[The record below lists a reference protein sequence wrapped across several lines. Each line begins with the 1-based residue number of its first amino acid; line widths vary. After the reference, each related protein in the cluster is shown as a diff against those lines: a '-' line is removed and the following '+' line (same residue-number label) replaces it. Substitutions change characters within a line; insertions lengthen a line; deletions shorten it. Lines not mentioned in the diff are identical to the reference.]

1 MTDNGFSDKLK
12 GAGNKTKGEIKDE
25 FGKATDNKKLQAEG
39 KFDKAKGEVQEKV
52 GETKDKFSNRD
63 R

>member
-12 GAGNKTKGEIKDE
+12 GAGNKVKGEVKDE

-39 KFDKAKGEVQEKV
+39 KFDKVKGEVQEKV

-63 R
+63 

>member
-1 MTDNGFSDKLK
+1 MTDKGFLDKLK
-12 GAGNKTKGEIKDE
+12 GAGNKAKGEVKDE
-25 FGKATDNKKLQAEG
+25 FGKATDNTKLQAEG
-39 KFDKAKGEVQEKV
+39 KFDKVKGEVQEKI

>member
-1 MTDNGFSDKLK
+1 MQ
-12 GAGNKTKGEIKDE
+12 EIKPRAKVKDE
-25 FGKATDNKKLQAEG
+25 FGKATDNTKLQAEG
-39 KFDKAKGEVQEKV
+39 KFDKAKGEVQEKI